1 MEILFMV
8 FMVIVS
14 IMALF
19 AVMVVFRDIVQEV
32 LISRKEREKLD
43 RILQELQEKDN
54 APAPAPAAAPAPVAE
69 PAPVEAPA
77 PVEEPAPAVEE
88 AGLRQKKLPM
98 LRFQSALSELALK
111 AK

>member
-32 LISRKEREKLD
+32 FISRKEREKFD
-43 RILQELQEKDN
+43 RILQELQARDN
-54 APAPAPAAAPAPVAE
+54 TPAPAPAVAPAPVAE
-69 PAPVEAPA
+69 PAPI
-77 PVEEPAPAVEE
+77 EEPALEEPASEPVAEE
-88 AGLRQKKLPM
+88 LP
-98 LRFQSALSELALK
+98 AE
-111 AK
+111 